1 MIGYINNSLIINL
14 LSDNG
19 GGRGIACEEIEYLF
33 SMLFFIRGSVIFVL
47 HKQVTND
54 TLGLESFEIRIL
66 MLTTVELTLAHRLRG

>member
-1 MIGYINNSLIINL
+1 M
-14 LSDNG
+14 G
-19 GGRGIACEEIEYLF
+19 GGRGIACEGIEYLF